1 MSAATGA
8 PPHNR
13 RPSAGASKP
22 PASRSKL
29 DLPLPLAPVRT
40 SAPPAGRQNETPA
53 NTSLA
58 PRRHARFSA
67 ISSEASSGMQVAC
80 ADNSGKKGGSGGGI
94 RSRFGHR
101 PITSTDYE
109 VWGTNL

>member
-1 MSAATGA
+1 MSAAIGA

-13 RPSAGASKP
+13 RPAAGASKP
-22 PASRSKL
+22 PTSRNKL
-29 DLPLPLAPVRT
+29 DLPLPFAPVRT
-40 SAPPAGRQNETPA
+40 SAPPASKQNETPA

-67 ISSEASSGMQVAC
+67 ISSEAGTAMPLASAEHSC
-80 ADNSGKKGGSGGGI
+80 KKGGSGGGI

-101 PITSTDYE
+101 SIISPDYE
-109 VWGTNL
+109 VWGTN